1 MATERQIEAARHN
14 IKKAQ
19 ASWQAMSHK
28 ERSAAQPGGRQRAKP
43 GNAGGGEFFHIQVRP
58 KQEFKAFRTQDVG
71 KKGGIERV
79 SGRRAS
85 GSWDTQKWLISKE
98 FAHLDGHRLIADTD
112 DAREILEMLGST
124 PEHIRGDRF
133 KAQDR
138 PNVPEKDKPTP
149 PQKHARSAN
158 IKKAQASRAKH

>member
-19 ASWQAMSHK
+19 ASWQAMSHR
-28 ERSAAQPGGRQRAKP
+28 ERATAQPGGRARAKP
-43 GNAGGGEFFHIQVRP
+43 GSAGGGAFFHIEVRP
-58 KQEFKAFRTQDVG
+58 RQEFRTFRTQDVG

-79 SGRRAS
+79 SGKRES

-98 FAHLDGHRLIADTD
+98 FAHLEGDRLVADTD
-112 DAREILEMLGST
+112 DAREVLEMLGST
-124 PEHIRGDRF
+124 PEHLEGDRF

-149 PQKHARSAN
+149 AQRRARSAN
-158 IKKAQASRAKH
+158 IKKAQAARGH